1 MHSKCSHFILVWPS
15 FNKIHIKQN
24 RTMYISLATEHID
37 STHEFYISSRSNLG
51 RNLVIYIST
60 SNRIIFITA
69 FEKLHNRIYIDKWK
83 GIKKFIT
90 WDIIELIIPVHKHLV
105 MLNSYFSYLFTFRT
119 FFLTK
124 SNSKVSNAMLNS
136 SGGINLLDNTQ
147 I

>member
-37 STHEFYISSRSNLG
+37 STHEFYISTSNL
-51 RNLVIYIST
+51 
-60 SNRIIFITA
+60 IIFITA

-105 MLNSYFSYLFTFRT
+105 MLNSYFLYLFTFRT

-124 SNSKVSNAMLNS
+124 SNSNVSNAMLNS
-136 SGGINLLDNTQ
+136 PGGINLPDNTQ